1 MNIKGLVIKMYEKIL
16 VVDDEIQIRDT
27 IAYALRR
34 EGFNVEVACDGD
46 VALKKVKTFRPLIL
60 ILDIMMP
67 KFNGYEVMKKIKDS
81 TLIGIIML
89 TAKSD
94 IVDKVLGLELGAD
107 DFIIKPFDMR
117 ELTAR
122 VKSLVRRLEK
132 VSADSIKGELILG
145 KLKITV
151 SERKAILDGIVLDL
165 THKEFDLLAIL
176 VSRTER
182 VYTREELLNLV
193 WGIEYDGGTRT
204 VDIHMRRLRQ
214 KLGTTYESILQTVHG
229 VGYKASGVSNE
240 S

>member
-1 MNIKGLVIKMYEKIL
+1 MYEKIL
-16 VVDDEIQIRDT
+16 VVDDEIRITDT

-34 EGFNVEVACDGD
+34 EGFSVETACDGAD
-46 VALKKVKTFRPLIL
+46 ALKKMESFRPMIL

-67 KFNGYEVMKKIKDS
+67 KFNGYEVLKRVQNTTK
-81 TLIGIIML
+81 IGIIML

-132 VSADSIKGELILG
+132 VAAGESKEELTLG
-145 KLKITV
+145 KLKITI
-151 SERKAILDGIVLDL
+151 SERKAVLQGVALNL
-165 THKEFDLLAIL
+165 TPKEFDLLALL
-176 VSRTER
+176 VSRVER
-182 VYTREELLNLV
+182 VYTREELLDLV
-193 WGIEYDGGTRT
+193 WGIEYIGGTRT

-214 KLGTTYESILQTVHG
+214 KLGSTYEDMLQTVHG
-229 VGYKASGVSNE
+229 VGYRAAGGVHEN
-240 S
+240 

>member
-1 MNIKGLVIKMYEKIL
+1 MYEKIL
-16 VVDDEIQIRDT
+16 VVDDETRITDT
-27 IAYALRR
+27 ITYALRR
-34 EGFNVEVACDGD
+34 EGFSVETAYDGAE
-46 VALKKVKTFRPLIL
+46 ALKKVETFRPLIL

-67 KFNGYEVMKKIKDS
+67 KFNGYEVLRKMQNTTKI
-81 TLIGIIML
+81 GVIML

-132 VSADSIKGELILG
+132 VASSDIKEELILG

-151 SERKAILDGIVLDL
+151 SERKALLEGTALNL
-165 THKEFDLLAIL
+165 TPKEFDLLAL
-176 VSRTER
+176 LASHTER
-182 VYTREELLNLV
+182 VYTREELLDLV
-193 WGIEYDGGTRT
+193 WGMEYIGGTRT

-214 KLGTTYESILQTVHG
+214 KLGESYENMLQTVHG
-229 VGYKASGVSNE
+229 VGYRAVGGFHEN
-240 S
+240 